1 MIIYKRFLAKLFVNR
16 LDHAVFGACVYLFL
30 TFHLTKRVIVYF
42 YSKLN
47 RILLTTHVKSQH
59 TCCYNLL
66 TGLNNV
72 LLVSMNKVELVNM
85 NNVELAS
92 MNNVELANMNNVEL
106 VNMNNVE
113 LVSMNNVLV
122 NMNNVELASMNNVE
136 LGQHEQR

>member
-72 LLVSMNKVELVNM
+72 LLVNINKVD
-85 NNVELAS
+85 
-92 MNNVELANMNNVEL
+92 
-106 VNMNNVE
+106 
-113 LVSMNNVLV
+113 LVSMNNVDEEPTLDFTIRFGSTPTFSYFDLYLYSV
-122 NMNNVELASMNNVE
+122 NAAHYVC
-136 LGQHEQR
+136 